1 MQQNASQQGNSK
13 PPSAVS
19 VAQQIAA
26 ATRRAEVRKQQDRE
40 ILRQIQR

>member
-1 MQQNASQQGNSK
+1 MQQTGGQQSSSKASL
-13 PPSAVS
+13 AVRI
-19 VAQQIAA
+19 AQQIAA